1 MVFPLRHSCS
11 AAKTAVEYTMSLCL
25 VRLDVLS
32 LIKAWNVLFS
42 HQKTFRGGNGSVLM
56 DSGNVMRASRVD
68 TKRPWERQRT
78 PLLTYTLMA
87 VTPGQSM
94 PFWGEPLES
103 FKIQLC
109 SFTSSNAVEGAPK
122 SHVAFSQIPN
132 KSLQQYMTR

>member
-1 MVFPLRHSCS
+1 
-11 AAKTAVEYTMSLCL
+11 
-25 VRLDVLS
+25 
-32 LIKAWNVLFS
+32 
-42 HQKTFRGGNGSVLM
+42 M

-68 TKRPWERQRT
+68 TKRPLERQRT

-94 PFWGEPLES
+94 PFWGELLKS

-122 SHVAFSQIPN
+122 SHVAFSQIPT
-132 KSLQQYMTR
+132 KSLQQYMTRYDQKEIGAS

>member
-1 MVFPLRHSCS
+1 
-11 AAKTAVEYTMSLCL
+11 
-25 VRLDVLS
+25 
-32 LIKAWNVLFS
+32 
-42 HQKTFRGGNGSVLM
+42 M

-68 TKRPWERQRT
+68 TKRPLERQRT

-94 PFWGEPLES
+94 PFWEEQVES

-122 SHVAFSQIPN
+122 SRVAFSQIPT
-132 KSLQQYMTR
+132 KFLQQYMTR

>member
-1 MVFPLRHSCS
+1 M
-11 AAKTAVEYTMSLCL
+11 AVEHPMSLCL

-32 LIKAWNVLFS
+32 LIKARNVLFS
-42 HQKTFRGGNGSVLM
+42 HKKKKKIHGGNASVLM

-68 TKRPWERQRT
+68 TKRPLERQHT

-87 VTPGQSM
+87 VTPGQST
-94 PFWGEPLES
+94 PFWEELVES

-122 SHVAFSQIPN
+122 SHVAFSQIPI
-132 KSLQQYMTR
+132 KPLQQYMTR